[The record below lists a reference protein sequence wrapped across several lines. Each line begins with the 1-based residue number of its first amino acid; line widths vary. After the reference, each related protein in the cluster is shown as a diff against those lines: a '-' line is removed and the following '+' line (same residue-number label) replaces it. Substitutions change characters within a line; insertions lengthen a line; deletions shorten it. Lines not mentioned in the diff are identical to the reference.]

1 MQLLKFSAL
10 KASSPCNNIIC
21 KIPLMLFIYRLLSGL
36 LLCCML
42 TLTAC
47 KPTSS
52 PSNPINKAST
62 SPEIV
67 FAISQAPLNLDP
79 RYATDAA
86 SERLNRLLYQGLVDF
101 DAHTKPQASVA
112 SWQQLSPLSYQFTL
126 SEQRRLF
133 YYPAS
138 AEHKAKARKLTAYD
152 VKATYDSITALSDS
166 PHSAEFSNLKNIVV
180 ANERTVLFYLN
191 APDRHFP
198 AKLLLGILPAELVES
213 QHDFARLPVG
223 SGPLVLL
230 DSHNKWRLQ
239 RLDDGQLISL
249 VEVKDPTVRM
259 LKLVHAEVDLIQ
271 GDLPPESVRYLQA
284 KPGLTV
290 KTAVGVNFS
299 YLGLNTQDPQ
309 LKKLKVRQALAHAID
324 RQEIIDKAMLQHSR
338 LGGAILPPEHY
349 AQQQTLPAY
358 AYDPAL
364 ARRLLQEAGVSLP
377 LKLVYKTSTD
387 AQRLRL
393 ATIMQAQMRLAGI
406 DLEIRSLDWATFF
419 AEIKQGNFQ
428 LYGLTWVGVKTP
440 EIYAQAFASD
450 SVPPK
455 GFNRGRYQDAE
466 LDKLLSTED
475 WQAVTRRVHQQLPYI
490 PLWYEGQFA
499 AMQKGMQNYSP
510 KADGNWDDLATISA
524 YAH

>member
-1 MQLLKFSAL
+1 
-10 KASSPCNNIIC
+10 
-21 KIPLMLFIYRLLSGL
+21 MLFIYRLLSGL
-36 LLCCML
+36 LLCFML

-52 PSNPINKAST
+52 PSDSINKASS

-86 SERLNRLLYQGLVDF
+86 SERLNRLLYQSLVDF
-101 DAHTKPQASVA
+101 DAHTKPQAGIA

-166 PHSAEFSNLKNIVV
+166 PHSAEFSNLKNVVV

-198 AKLLLGILPAELVES
+198 AKLLLGILPADLVES

-239 RLDDGQLISL
+239 RLDDDQLISL

-299 YLGLNTQDPQ
+299 YMGLNTQDPQ

-324 RQEIIDKAMLQHSR
+324 RQAIIDKAMLKHSR

-393 ATIMQAQMRLAGI
+393 ATIMQAQMRAAGI

-466 LDKLLSTED
+466 LDKLLSAED
-475 WQAVTRRVHQQLPYI
+475 WQAVTQRVHQQLPYI

>member
-1 MQLLKFSAL
+1 MH
-10 KASSPCNNIIC
+10 
-21 KIPLMLFIYRLLSGL
+21 FIYRLLSGL
-36 LLCCML
+36 LLCFML

-62 SPEIV
+62 SSEIV

-86 SERLNRLLYQGLVDF
+86 SERLNRLLYQSLVDF
-101 DAHTKPQASVA
+101 DDHTKPVASVA
-112 SWQQLSPLSYQFTL
+112 RWQQLSPLSYRFTL
-126 SEQRRLF
+126 SEKRRPF

-138 AEHKAKARKLTAYD
+138 TGHKAKARKLTAYD

-166 PHSAEFSNLKNIVV
+166 PHSAEFSNMKNIVV
-180 ANERTVLFYLN
+180 VNERTVLFYLK

-230 DSHNKWRLQ
+230 GSQNKWRLQ

-249 VEVKDPTVRM
+249 IEVKDPTVRM

-284 KPGLTV
+284 KPGITV

-324 RQEIIDKAMLQHSR
+324 RQAIIDKVMLQHSR

-349 AQQQTLPAY
+349 AQQQILPAY

-364 ARRLLQEAGVSLP
+364 AKRLLQEAGVSLP

-393 ATIMQAQMRLAGI
+393 ATIMQAQMRVAGI

-466 LDKLLSTED
+466 LDKLLSTDD
-475 WQAVTRRVHQQLPYI
+475 WQTVTQRLHHQLPYI

-499 AMQKGMQNYSP
+499 AMQKGIQNYSP

>member
-1 MQLLKFSAL
+1 MCLIK
-10 KASSPCNNIIC
+10 
-21 KIPLMLFIYRLLSGL
+21 RLLIGL
-36 LLCCML
+36 LLCSMIIL
-42 TLTAC
+42 SAC
-47 KPTSS
+47 KPTTSS
-52 PSNPINKAST
+52 FAPINKAS
-62 SPEIV
+62 SPPEIV

-79 RYATDAA
+79 RYASDAA
-86 SERLNRLLYQGLVDF
+86 SERLNRLLYQSLVDF
-101 DAHTKPQASVA
+101 DIHTQPQPSVA
-112 SWQQLSPLSYQFTL
+112 SWQKLNPLSYRFTL
-126 SEQRRLF
+126 NEKRRHF
-133 YYPAS
+133 YYPPS
-138 AEHKAKARKLTAYD
+138 AGAKAKTRKLTAYD
-152 VKATYDSITALSDS
+152 VKATYDSITSFTDS

-180 ANERTVLFYLN
+180 SDERTVLFHLN
-191 APDRHFP
+191 QSDRHFP
-198 AKLLLGILPAELVES
+198 AKLVLGILPAELVKIK
-213 QHDFARLPVG
+213 HDFAHFPVG
-223 SGPLVLL
+223 SGPLVLF
-230 DSHNKWRLQ
+230 DSQNKWRLQ

-249 VEVKDPTVRM
+249 IEVKDPTVRM

-271 GDLPPESVRYLQA
+271 GDLPPESVRYLQG
-284 KPGLTV
+284 KPELIV
-290 KTAVGVNFS
+290 KTDVGVNFS
-299 YLGLNTQDPQ
+299 YLGLNMQDPQ

-324 RQEIIDKAMLQHSR
+324 RQAIIDKAMLKHSR

-349 AQQQTLPAY
+349 AQQNTLPAY

-364 ARRLLQEAGVSLP
+364 AKRLLQEAGFRLP

-440 EIYAQAFASD
+440 EIYAQVFASD

-466 LDKLLSTED
+466 LDKLLATEN
-475 WQAVTRRVHQQLPYI
+475 WQAVTQRVHQQLPYI

-499 AMQKGMQNYSP
+499 AMQKGIQNYSP

>member
-1 MQLLKFSAL
+1 MSLTQRLLKG
-10 KASSPCNNIIC
+10 
-21 KIPLMLFIYRLLSGL
+21 MLLSSIIIL
-36 LLCCML
+36 L
-42 TLTAC
+42 AC
-47 KPTSS
+47 KPTASLFAQINQASS
-52 PSNPINKAST
+52 A
-62 SPEIV
+62 PEIA

-86 SERLNRLLYQGLVDF
+86 SERLNRLLYQSLVDF
-101 DAHTKPQASVA
+101 DIHTKPQASVA
-112 SWQQLSPLSYQFTL
+112 TWQQLSPLSYRFTL
-126 SEQRRLF
+126 IETRRSF
-133 YYPAS
+133 YYPSS
-138 AEHKAKARKLTAYD
+138 AGGKAKTRKLNAYD
-152 VKATYDSITALSDS
+152 VKATYDSITAFSDS
-166 PHSAEFSNLKNIVV
+166 PHSAEFSNLRNIVV
-180 ANERTVLFYLN
+180 SDERTVLFHLN

-198 AKLLLGILPAELVES
+198 AKLVLGILPAELVKIK
-213 QHDFARLPVG
+213 HDFAHFPVG

-230 DSHNKWRLQ
+230 DRQNKWRLQ
-239 RLDDGQLISL
+239 RLDDGQRISL
-249 VEVKDPTVRM
+249 IEVKDPTVRM
-259 LKLVHAEVDLIQ
+259 LKLVHKEVDLIQ
-271 GDLPPESVRYLQA
+271 GDLPPESVRYLQG

-324 RQEIIDKAMLQHSR
+324 RQAIIDKAMLKHSR

-349 AQQQTLPAY
+349 AQRKTLPAY

-364 ARRLLQEAGVSLP
+364 AKRLLQEAGVSLP

-393 ATIMQAQMRLAGI
+393 ATIMQAQMRVAGI

-450 SVPPK
+450 SLPPK

-466 LDKLLSTED
+466 LDKLLNTDD
-475 WQAVTRRVHQQLPYI
+475 WQAVTQRLHQQLPYI

-499 AMQKGMQNYSP
+499 AMQKGIQNYSP

>member
-1 MQLLKFSAL
+1 
-10 KASSPCNNIIC
+10 
-21 KIPLMLFIYRLLSGL
+21 MLFIYRLLSGL
-36 LLCCML
+36 LLCFML

-52 PSNPINKAST
+52 PSDSINKASS

-86 SERLNRLLYQGLVDF
+86 SERLNRLLYQSLVDF
-101 DAHTKPQASVA
+101 DDHTKPVASVA

-230 DSHNKWRLQ
+230 DSQNKWRLQ

-249 VEVKDPTVRM
+249 IEVKDPTVRM
-259 LKLVHAEVDLIQ
+259 LKLLHAEVDLIQ

-324 RQEIIDKAMLQHSR
+324 RQAIIDKAMLQHSR

-349 AQQQTLPAY
+349 AQQQILPAY

-364 ARRLLQEAGVSLP
+364 AKRLLQEAGVSLP

-466 LDKLLSTED
+466 LDRLLSTDD
-475 WQAVTRRVHQQLPYI
+475 WQAVTQRVHQQLPYI

-499 AMQKGMQNYSP
+499 AMQKGIQNYSP

>member
-1 MQLLKFSAL
+1 MH
-10 KASSPCNNIIC
+10 
-21 KIPLMLFIYRLLSGL
+21 FIYRLLSGL
-36 LLCCML
+36 LLCFML

-62 SPEIV
+62 SSEIV

-86 SERLNRLLYQGLVDF
+86 SERLNRLLYQSLVDF
-101 DAHTKPQASVA
+101 DDHTKPVASVA
-112 SWQQLSPLSYQFTL
+112 SWQQLSPLSYRFTL
-126 SEQRRLF
+126 SEKRRPF

-138 AEHKAKARKLTAYD
+138 TGHKAKARKLTAYD

-166 PHSAEFSNLKNIVV
+166 PHRAEFSNMKNIVV

-230 DSHNKWRLQ
+230 DSQNKWRLQ

-249 VEVKDPTVRM
+249 IEVKDPTVRM
-259 LKLVHAEVDLIQ
+259 LKLLHAEVDLIQ

-324 RQEIIDKAMLQHSR
+324 RQAIIDKAMLQHSR

-349 AQQQTLPAY
+349 AQQQILPAY

-364 ARRLLQEAGVSLP
+364 AKRLLQEAGVSLP

-466 LDKLLSTED
+466 LDRLLSTDD
-475 WQAVTRRVHQQLPYI
+475 WQAVTQRVHQQLPYI

-499 AMQKGMQNYSP
+499 AMQKGIQNYSP

>member
-1 MQLLKFSAL
+1 
-10 KASSPCNNIIC
+10 
-21 KIPLMLFIYRLLSGL
+21 MLFIYRLLSGL
-36 LLCCML
+36 LLCFML

-52 PSNPINKAST
+52 PSDSINKASS

-86 SERLNRLLYQGLVDF
+86 SERLNRLIYQSLVDF
-101 DAHTKPQASVA
+101 DAHTKPQAGIA
-112 SWQQLSPLSYQFTL
+112 SWQQLSPLSYRFTL

-230 DSHNKWRLQ
+230 DSQNKWRLQ

-249 VEVKDPTVRM
+249 IEVKDPTVRM
-259 LKLVHAEVDLIQ
+259 LKLLHAEVDLIQ

-324 RQEIIDKAMLQHSR
+324 RQAIIDKAMLQHSR

-349 AQQQTLPAY
+349 AQQQILPAY

-364 ARRLLQEAGVSLP
+364 AKRLLQEAGVSLP

-466 LDKLLSTED
+466 LDRLLSTDD
-475 WQAVTRRVHQQLPYI
+475 WQAVTQRVHQQLPYI

-499 AMQKGMQNYSP
+499 AMQKGIQNYSP

>member
-1 MQLLKFSAL
+1 
-10 KASSPCNNIIC
+10 
-21 KIPLMLFIYRLLSGL
+21 MLFIYRLLSGL
-36 LLCCML
+36 LLCFML

-52 PSNPINKAST
+52 PSDSINKAST
-62 SPEIV
+62 SSEIV

-86 SERLNRLLYQGLVDF
+86 SERLNRLLYQSLVDF
-101 DAHTKPQASVA
+101 DDHTKPVASVA
-112 SWQQLSPLSYQFTL
+112 SWQQLSPLSYRFTL
-126 SEQRRLF
+126 SEKRRPF

-138 AEHKAKARKLTAYD
+138 TGHKAKARKLTAYD

-166 PHSAEFSNLKNIVV
+166 PHRAEFSNMKNIVV
-180 ANERTVLFYLN
+180 VNERTVLFYLN

-230 DSHNKWRLQ
+230 DSQNKWRLQ

-249 VEVKDPTVRM
+249 IEVKDPTVRM

-284 KPGLTV
+284 KPGLIV

-299 YLGLNTQDPQ
+299 YLGLNSQDPQ

-324 RQEIIDKAMLQHSR
+324 RQAIIDKAMLQHSR

-349 AQQQTLPAY
+349 AQQQILPAY

-364 ARRLLQEAGVSLP
+364 AKRLLQEAGVSLP

-466 LDKLLSTED
+466 LDRLLSTDD
-475 WQAVTRRVHQQLPYI
+475 WQAVTQRVHQQLPYI

-499 AMQKGMQNYSP
+499 AMQKGIQNYSP